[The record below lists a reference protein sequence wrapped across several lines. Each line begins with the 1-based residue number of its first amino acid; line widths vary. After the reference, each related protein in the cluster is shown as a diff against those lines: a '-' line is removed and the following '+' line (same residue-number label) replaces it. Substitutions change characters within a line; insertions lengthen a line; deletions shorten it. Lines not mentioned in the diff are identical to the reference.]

1 MTIPAWNPAAR
12 ECPSRSLF
20 TKVGDRWN
28 MLIILAL
35 ENGPLRNRDL
45 QAAVD
50 GISDRVLSQRL
61 SALTADGLVART
73 AFPEIPRAWSTTSPT
88 WADQHFP
95 RYTPCSTGP
104 CRAWTPSSPTART
117 TKALDRTSAP
127 SSTVPP
133 PPCHRTALSVIEECR
148 SDPPE
153 RHSSMT
159 LDTLR

>member
-1 MTIPAWNPAAR
+1 MTIPVWNPAAR

-20 TKVGDRWN
+20 TEVGDRWN

-73 AFPEIPRAWSTTSPT
+73 AFPEIP
-88 WADQHFP
+88 P
-95 RYTPCSTGP
+95 RVVYDLTNLGRS
-104 CRAWTPSSPTART
+104 
-117 TKALDRTSAP
+117 
-127 SSTVPP
+127 
-133 PPCHRTALSVIEECR
+133 ALSPIHALFDWTVQ
-148 SDPPE
+148 
-153 RHSSMT
+153 SM
-159 LDTLR
+159 DAIVSHREDH